1 MRTIC
6 IILCSVMIL
15 LCLVAC
21 THQKISSGQGAIRNV
36 DEWVRATTVPLSD
49 NLGGYHHA
57 VSTLHSGAQHYFDQG
72 LVMSFA
78 FNHAESVRSF
88 RAAQTLDQN
97 CAMCYWGE
105 ALALGPNI
113 NVTRHGQV
121 IMENEA
127 HMAAYTAIQK
137 AVSLKDSVT
146 EKERDYIDTLAV
158 RYHADASVD
167 RSQLD
172 VAYMNAMRGLS
183 LKYPDDDDAAALFAE
198 AMMDTMPWNYW
209 INPDV
214 PRALTKE
221 VIATLETVLSRAPNH
236 PLALHLYIHAVEAS
250 STPGRAES
258 AADRLRNLVP
268 SAGHLVHMPS
278 HIYWRIGRYQD
289 AAEANAQAIAVDE
302 NYIATC
308 HVQNFYS
315 AVYYPHNLHFLW
327 AAYSMEG
334 RSQLAVKT
342 ARKIAASIPME
353 MVELFPVTEFFKTIP
368 LLALANFGQ
377 WSEILIE
384 PQPPVHL
391 LFSNGIWRYVRAVAY
406 TKLGQL
412 DAARMEYAALQ
423 IVRQATGIAQLDAVD
438 YPATL
443 LLQIADQLV
452 QGEILMTEGSH
463 AKAIDSFK
471 AAVTIQ
477 SQLPYT
483 EPPFW
488 YYPIQLSL
496 GKALLES
503 GDGAQAENVYRENLK
518 HYPKNGWALYGLM
531 RALEV
536 QGKDS
541 NDIRAEF
548 NQAWQRADVKLS
560 ASRF

>member
-1 MRTIC
+1 MRAIC
-6 IILCSVMIL
+6 VLLFCILISL
-15 LCLVAC
+15 LLGAC
-21 THQKISSGQGAIRNV
+21 AHQRMLSDQGVLKNL
-36 DEWVRATTVPLSD
+36 DEWQRITAVPLSD
-49 NLGGYHHA
+49 HLGGYHHL
-57 VSTLHSGAQHYFDQG
+57 VSTSHPGAQRYLDQG

-78 FNHAESVRSF
+78 FNHAESIRSF
-88 RAAQTLDQN
+88 RAAQALDQN

-105 ALALGPNI
+105 ALALGPNV

-127 HMAAYTAIQK
+127 HRAAYAAIQK
-137 AVSLKDSVT
+137 AVSLKDRVT
-146 EKERDYIDTLAV
+146 ERERDYIDALVV
-158 RYHADASVD
+158 RYHADAPDD

-172 VAYMNAMRGLS
+172 IAYMNAMRNLS
-183 LKYPDDDDAAALFAE
+183 LKYPDDNDAAALFAE
-198 AMMDTMPWNYW
+198 ALMNTMPWNYW
-209 INPDV
+209 INPDM
-214 PRALTKE
+214 PRTLTKE
-221 VIATLETVLSRAPNH
+221 VIATLETVLNRSPNH

-250 STPGRAES
+250 SAPERAEG

-278 HIYWRIGRYQD
+278 HIYWRVGRYQD
-289 AAEANAQAIAVDE
+289 AADANAQAIAVDE
-302 NYIATC
+302 SYIAAC
-308 HVQNFYS
+308 HVRNFYS

-334 RSQLAVKT
+334 RSQLAAET
-342 ARKIAASIPME
+342 ARKVAASIPME
-353 MVELFPVTEFFKTIP
+353 MVEQFPVTEFFKTIP
-368 LLALANFGQ
+368 LLALTNFGR
-377 WSEILIE
+377 WNEILIE

-391 LFSNGIWRYVRAVAY
+391 HFSNGIWRYARAIAY

-412 DAARMEYAALQ
+412 DAVRAEHTALQ
-423 IVRQATGIAQLDAVD
+423 AVRRAAGIAQLDAAD

-443 LLQIADQLV
+443 LLEIADQLV
-452 QGEILMTEGSH
+452 QGEVLMAEGNH

-471 AAVTIQ
+471 IAVTIQ

-488 YYPIQLSL
+488 YYPTQLSL

-503 GDGAQAENVYRENLK
+503 GDGAQAEIVYRENLK
-518 HYPKNGWALYGLM
+518 HYPRNAWALYGLM
-531 RALEV
+531 RSLEA

-541 NDIRAEF
+541 NDIRAAF
-548 NQAWQRADVKLS
+548 NQAWQRADVKLP